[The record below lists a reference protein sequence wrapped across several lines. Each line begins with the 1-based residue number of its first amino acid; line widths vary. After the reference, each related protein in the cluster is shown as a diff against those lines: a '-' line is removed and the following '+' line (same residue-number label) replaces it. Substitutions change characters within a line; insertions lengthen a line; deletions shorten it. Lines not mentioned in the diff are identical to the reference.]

1 MTGVEIRLPEL
12 AGGTEAEQLRKI
24 QSYLYTLAEQLQ
36 YAFDGVNQQQAATGA
51 ASTSLSGGEAPQRL
65 EGLAAI
71 KSLILR
77 SADITEHF
85 SEEVTRRLAGKY
97 VAVSQFGTFTQET
110 EQKITAS
117 AEGLRQEFSNL
128 QLIESELEALKSA
141 LVEVNATIRTGLLYE
156 GADGVP
162 VYGMEIG
169 QQTRENG
176 VIVFRKFARLTAD
189 KLAFYDAN
197 DVEVAYI
204 SDRKLYITA
213 ANVAEIAAD
222 TAAIG
227 RLTMGPYTWQLGADG
242 HLSLR

>member
-12 AGGTEAEQLRKI
+12 TGGTEAEQLHRI
-24 QSYLYTLAEQLQ
+24 QSYLFTLAEQLQ
-36 YAFDGVNQQQAATGA
+36 YAFDSLSQQQAAAEPA
-51 ASTSLSGGEAPQRL
+51 ASSKGTAQSQQ
-65 EGLAAI
+65 EGLAAV

-85 SEEVTRRLAGKY
+85 SEEITRRLAGRY
-97 VAVSQFGTFTQET
+97 AAQSQFGTFAQET
-110 EQKITAS
+110 EQKITAW
-117 AEGLRQEFSNL
+117 AEGLRQEFSNV
-128 QLIESELEALKSA
+128 QQMELELEGLKSA
-141 LVEVNATIRTGLLYE
+141 LLEVNATIRTGLLFE
-156 GADGVP
+156 DAQGTP

-189 KLAFYDAN
+189 RLSFYDAN

-213 ANVAEIAAD
+213 ADV
-222 TAAIG
+222 AAITAQSAAIH
-227 RLTMGPYTWQLGADG
+227 RLAMGDYLWQLSPDG